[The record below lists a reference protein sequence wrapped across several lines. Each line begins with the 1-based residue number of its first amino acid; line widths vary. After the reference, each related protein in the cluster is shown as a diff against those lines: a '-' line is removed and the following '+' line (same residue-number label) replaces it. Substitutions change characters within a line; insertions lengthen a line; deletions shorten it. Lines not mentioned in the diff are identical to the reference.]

1 LQIKFSDE
9 FFLSK
14 VSLLLNSTVV
24 KYYCIK
30 DVVNSREKEN
40 GGQFS
45 LMMSPDLTFQIT
57 IGVFII

>member
-1 LQIKFSDE
+1 
-9 FFLSK
+9 
-14 VSLLLNSTVV
+14 
-24 KYYCIK
+24 
-30 DVVNSREKEN
+30 VNSREKEN